1 MRYDSEHK
9 QRTRER
15 VLSEAAAAIRTFGP
29 NGIGVADLMAKA
41 GLTHGG
47 FYAHFKSKDD
57 LIAHAISYM
66 FDEMYERFLA
76 GTEDP
81 DVVVALGKFLDLY
94 LSPRHRDAPERG
106 CPLPCLAG
114 DLPRLPGAARERF
127 EAGLERLTRAIAK
140 RLKELGIAGADRVS
154 ASVIAELVGALAL
167 ARAIKDPAASERVLR
182 TSRDSIKARLG
193 LKTTQT

>member
-15 VLSEAAAAIRTFGP
+15 VLSEAAAALRTFGP

-81 DVVVALGKFLDLY
+81 DASVALSKFVDLY
-94 LSPRHRDAPERG
+94 LSTRHRDAPERG
-106 CPLPCLAG
+106 CPLPSLAG
-114 DLPRLPGAARERF
+114 DLARLPTPARERF
-127 EAGLERLTRAIAK
+127 EAGIQRLTRAIAK
-140 RLKELGIAGADRVS
+140 RLKEIGITAAERTS
-154 ASVIAELVGALAL
+154 ASVVAELVGALSL

-182 TSRDSIKARLG
+182 ASRESINTRLG
-193 LKTTQT
+193 LKTP